1 MLNFLLNLVLLAQ
14 TSSLS
19 KESEL
24 DVIQFCSMC
33 HCLVRSKY
41 TLFFKSFFIVSD
53 TLIRLTVYICQIHF
67 IHVFLVKYRE
77 ITRQKNFSWKYNAIK
92 KYLSKSI
99 KMSSGFNT
107 SNTCFFRRIVRA
119 QCCWCN
125 NNVQIS
131 PSCIITGYC
140 LHFNRL

>member
-67 IHVFLVKYRE
+67 IRVFLVKYRE
-77 ITRQKNFSWKYNAIK
+77 ITRQKKFS
-92 KYLSKSI
+92 
-99 KMSSGFNT
+99 
-107 SNTCFFRRIVRA
+107 
-119 QCCWCN
+119 
-125 NNVQIS
+125 
-131 PSCIITGYC
+131 
-140 LHFNRL
+140 